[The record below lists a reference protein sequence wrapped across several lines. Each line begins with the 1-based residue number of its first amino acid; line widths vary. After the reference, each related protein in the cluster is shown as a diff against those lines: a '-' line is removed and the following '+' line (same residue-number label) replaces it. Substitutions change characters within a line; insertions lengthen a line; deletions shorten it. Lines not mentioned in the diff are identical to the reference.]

1 MVTPD
6 NEGVVRLVNIN
17 GLLTREQAA
26 NYLQVPGKT
35 LARWATER
43 VGPRYLKVGKHARYR
58 LADLDAWLDENYA
71 DEEDAA

>member
-1 MVTPD
+1 MS
-6 NEGVVRLVNIN
+6 NGR

-26 NYLQVPGKT
+26 EYLQVPSKT

-43 VGPRYLKVGKHARYR
+43 VGPRYLRVGKHARYR
-58 LADLDAWLDENYA
+58 LVDLDTWLDAHYA